1 MRNFG
6 CVMGDLYRVGIPM
19 TFLTSDA
26 EGDLTNAG
34 ARAILGALH
43 TKNTTCVKVDLT
55 GLCALARAAHNT
67 QHDSRP

>member
-34 ARAILGALH
+34 ARAILGTLR
-43 TKNTTCVKVDLT
+43 TKNTTCVNVDLT
-55 GLCALARAAHNT
+55 GVCALACSVHSTRFA
-67 QHDSRP
+67 